1 MTKKFIRKPT
11 EVTAVQ
17 YDGTSESIREIL
29 EMRNVALRE
38 MAIEKCQDH
47 SIMMYTQD
55 GFIGAAGVG
64 DWVVV
69 GDGGMLYVCHPRFF
83 SENYEVLKS
92 AEENTERI
100 TSGSITP
107 EEDLEM
113 SIKAL
118 RVYPI
123 EPAIIE
129 SMLSNLRKIVN
140 NKNKKRVRND

>member
-1 MTKKFIRKPT
+1 MKKKFIRKPT
-11 EVTAVQ
+11 GVTAVQ

-29 EMRNVALRE
+29 EMKNVALRE

-55 GFIGAAGVG
+55 GFVGAAGVG

-100 TSGSITP
+100 TSGRITP
-107 EEDLEM
+107 KEDLEM

-118 RVYPI
+118 RAYPI
-123 EPAIIE
+123 EPAVINN
-129 SMLSNLRKIVN
+129 MLSNLRKIVD
-140 NKNKKRVRND
+140 KK

>member
-1 MTKKFIRKPT
+1 MKKKFIRKPT

-38 MAIEKCQDH
+38 MTIEKCQDH

-69 GDGGMLYVCHPRFF
+69 GDGRMLYVCHPRFF

-100 TSGSITP
+100 TSGRITP
-107 EEDLEM
+107 KEDLEM

-118 RVYPI
+118 RAYPI
-123 EPAIIE
+123 EPAVIKN
-129 SMLSNLRKIVN
+129 MLYNLSKIV
-140 NKNKKRVRND
+140 

>member
-1 MTKKFIRKPT
+1 MKKKFIRKPT

-55 GFIGAAGVG
+55 GFVGAAGVG

-69 GDGGMLYVCHPRFF
+69 GGGGMLYVCHPRFF

-92 AEENTERI
+92 ADENTERI
-100 TSGSITP
+100 ASGRITP
-107 EEDLEM
+107 KEDLEM

-123 EPAIIE
+123 EPAIIKN
-129 SMLSNLRKIVN
+129 MLYNLSKIV
-140 NKNKKRVRND
+140 

>member
-1 MTKKFIRKPT
+1 MKKKFIRKPT

-29 EMRNVALRE
+29 EMKDRAFQE

-64 DWVVV
+64 DWVVI

-100 TSGSITP
+100 TSGRITP
-107 EEDLEM
+107 EEDLEL

-123 EPAIIE
+123 EPAIIKN
-129 SMLSNLRKIVN
+129 MLYNLSKIV
-140 NKNKKRVRND
+140 

>member
-11 EVTAVQ
+11 E
-17 YDGTSESIREIL
+17 
-29 EMRNVALRE
+29 
-38 MAIEKCQDH
+38 
-47 SIMMYTQD
+47 
-55 GFIGAAGVG
+55 
-64 DWVVV
+64 
-69 GDGGMLYVCHPRFF
+69 
-83 SENYEVLKS
+83 
-92 AEENTERI
+92 ENTERI
-100 TSGSITP
+100 TSGRITP

-140 NKNKKRVRND
+140 NKNKKG

>member
-1 MTKKFIRKPT
+1 MKKKFIRRPT

-29 EMRNVALRE
+29 EMKDRAFQE

-92 AEENTERI
+92 TGENTERI
-100 TSGSITP
+100 TSGRITP
-107 EEDLEM
+107 EEDLEL

-123 EPAIIE
+123 EPAIIKN
-129 SMLSNLRKIVN
+129 MLYNLRKIVG
-140 NKNKKRVRND
+140 KK

>member
-1 MTKKFIRKPT
+1 MKKKFIRKPT

-29 EMRNVALRE
+29 EMKNVAFHE

-55 GFIGAAGVG
+55 GFICAAGVG

-100 TSGSITP
+100 TSGRITP
-107 EEDLEM
+107 KEDLEM

-123 EPAIIE
+123 EPAIIKN
-129 SMLSNLRKIVN
+129 MLYNLRKIVG
-140 NKNKKRVRND
+140 KK

>member
-1 MTKKFIRKPT
+1 MTKKFIR
-11 EVTAVQ
+11 
-17 YDGTSESIREIL
+17 
-29 EMRNVALRE
+29 
-38 MAIEKCQDH
+38 
-47 SIMMYTQD
+47 
-55 GFIGAAGVG
+55 
-64 DWVVV
+64 
-69 GDGGMLYVCHPRFF
+69 
-83 SENYEVLKS
+83 KS

-100 TSGSITP
+100 TSGRITP

-140 NKNKKRVRND
+140 NKNEKKGKE

>member
-11 EVTAVQ
+11 E
-17 YDGTSESIREIL
+17 
-29 EMRNVALRE
+29 
-38 MAIEKCQDH
+38 
-47 SIMMYTQD
+47 
-55 GFIGAAGVG
+55 
-64 DWVVV
+64 
-69 GDGGMLYVCHPRFF
+69 
-83 SENYEVLKS
+83 
-92 AEENTERI
+92 ENTERI
-100 TSGSITP
+100 TSGRITP

-140 NKNKKRVRND
+140 NKTKKGK

>member
-1 MTKKFIRKPT
+1 MRKKFIRKPT

-29 EMRNVALRE
+29 EMKDRAFQE
-38 MAIEKCQDH
+38 MSIEKCQDH

-100 TSGSITP
+100 TSGRITP
-107 EEDLEM
+107 KEDLEM

-118 RVYPI
+118 RAYPI
-123 EPAIIE
+123 EPAIIKN
-129 SMLSNLRKIVN
+129 MLYNLSKIV
-140 NKNKKRVRND
+140 